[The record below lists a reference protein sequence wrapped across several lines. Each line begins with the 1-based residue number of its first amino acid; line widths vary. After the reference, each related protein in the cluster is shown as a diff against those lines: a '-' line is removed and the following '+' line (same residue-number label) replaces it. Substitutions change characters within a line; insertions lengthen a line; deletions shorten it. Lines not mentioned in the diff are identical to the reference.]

1 MASLHRFRI
10 LSYELLSF
18 SRNTDYRRER
28 AILPPAAHLSPPFS
42 CSRIQDSAVIQ
53 SSCITLTQTAEET
66 KKLRAVRKAA
76 VWTRQGE
83 KGKITDRRSLVAQIQ
98 KGKKKEEKHNKK
110 RCNTLKEKDSK
121 SVLVGSEDDGTE
133 DSFQRAADT
142 SLFHAG
148 WCLPD
153 ARHP

>member
-42 CSRIQDSAVIQ
+42 CSRIQDSAAIQ

-83 KGKITDRRSLVAQIQ
+83 KGKRRSLVAQIQ
-98 KGKKKEEKHNKK
+98 KGEKK
-110 RCNTLKEKDSK
+110 RRKAQQEK
-121 SVLVGSEDDGTE
+121 V
-133 DSFQRAADT
+133 
-142 SLFHAG
+142 
-148 WCLPD
+148 
-153 ARHP
+153 